1 MLRFTL
7 SVWVPQAE
15 KHRGIEP
22 AAQLLSK
29 LGNFALS
36 VWLPQAEKHQGIEPA
51 PQLSAK
57 KDSTSGSGHPR
68 GAHTRRL
75 APTPI
80 SLAWARLNST
90 DPEGMACGCMLLRA
104 VRPG

>member
-22 AAQLLSK
+22 AAQLLGK
-29 LGNFALS
+29 LANFALS

-51 PQLSAK
+51 PQLPAK
-57 KDSTSGSGHPR
+57 KDSTSGSAHPS
-68 GAHTRRL
+68 RRKRVS
-75 APTPI
+75 P
-80 SLAWARLNST
+80 
-90 DPEGMACGCMLLRA
+90 
-104 VRPG
+104 

>member
-36 VWLPQAEKHQGIEPA
+36 VKHRA
-51 PQLSAK
+51 
-57 KDSTSGSGHPR
+57 
-68 GAHTRRL
+68 GAR
-75 APTPI
+75 
-80 SLAWARLNST
+80 
-90 DPEGMACGCMLLRA
+90 
-104 VRPG
+104 